1 MKKMAVIVA
10 GGRGTRMG
18 QEMPKQFLLL
28 KGQPIIIHVFN
39 CFYQYDPNIEFIL
52 VLARDLWDTWQILCG
67 DYGFKLPHHLAP
79 GGETRFH
86 SVKNGLE
93 FVKEPCLVAVHD
105 AARPF
110 ASQAAI
116 SRCFETALKKGSAI
130 PVVDLNESLRYSD
143 GLETRSLP
151 RSYYK
156 LVQTPQVFH
165 SVELKKAYSIDFD
178 SSLTDDASVVERAG
192 GKVNLVQG
200 NYENIKIT
208 HPVDI
213 KIAEA
218 IYGFLEQTEC

>member
-1 MKKMAVIVA
+1 M
-10 GGRGTRMG
+10 
-18 QEMPKQFLLL
+18 
-28 KGQPIIIHVFN
+28 
-39 CFYQYDPNIEFIL
+39 
-52 VLARDLWDTWQILCG
+52 
-67 DYGFKLPHHLAP
+67 
-79 GGETRFH
+79 
-86 SVKNGLE
+86 
-93 FVKEPCLVAVHD
+93 AVHD